1 MLSSG
6 YLANLVITRG
16 IEQRIFHRLGDPMYT
31 TGSRT
36 VVFGFCLSRV
46 YAIPLYY
53 TCALIKLLI
62 GILFSIFSA
71 SLQLFHIPWRNH
83 WRQQKI
89 KQFNLFAFKYLRS
102 VLDGW
107 FDRMVLTKNTFVRR
121 ICRVLLLIFLV
132 YLFSCI
138 FESSYL
144 QHASD
149 KSS

>member
-1 MLSSG
+1 MLSSS

-16 IEQRIFHRLGDPMYT
+16 IEQRLFHRLGDPMYT

-89 KQFNLFAFKYLRS
+89 KQFNRFAFKYLGS

-107 FDRMVLTKNTFVRR
+107 FDRMVLTNKHIHSKKLSCVSYHF
-121 ICRVLLLIFLV
+121 LGLLIFL
-132 YLFSCI
+132 YLRVLLFTAR
-138 FESSYL
+138 FR
-144 QHASD
+144 
-149 KSS
+149 

>member
-1 MLSSG
+1 MLSSS
-6 YLANLVITRG
+6 YLANLVITRR
-16 IEQRIFHRLGDPMYT
+16 IEHRLGDPMYT

-71 SLQLFHIPWRNH
+71 SLQLFNIPWRNH

-89 KQFNLFAFKYLRS
+89 KQFNLFAFKYFGS

-107 FDRMVLTKNTFVRR
+107 FDRMVLTKKHISSKNLSCVTYHF
-121 ICRVLLLIFLV
+121 LGLLIFLCLRV
-132 YLFSCI
+132 LLFTAR
-138 FESSYL
+138 FR
-144 QHASD
+144 
-149 KSS
+149 